1 MRLTRSVLSLPWW
14 RQPSFLM
21 LVLLTLSLVL
31 YPFAD
36 HSRLFRVVAQ
46 VLDIGIVLMVVRA
59 VRASGHWL
67 NVGWVVAIPLVLL
80 QLLALFLPMRGIE
93 AALLGTQVLFH
104 GYAVLALMAYVL
116 NDALIT
122 LDELFAIASAYIL
135 LALFWASAY
144 ALLVHF
150 EPGAIYINE
159 ANNPDGVVSFAEL
172 VYFSTT
178 TITSVGFGEITP
190 VIPAARSLVMLQQ
203 VVGVLFVA
211 IVIARLTSLYGRA
224 QRAD

>member
-1 MRLTRSVLSLPWW
+1 MRLSHSVLALPWW

-21 LVLLTLSLVL
+21 LVLLTFSLVL

-36 HSRLFRVVAQ
+36 SSRLIRFTAQ

-59 VRASGHWL
+59 VRASGHWWRF
-67 NVGWVVAIPLVLL
+67 GWMLALPLVLL
-80 QLLALFLPMRGIE
+80 QLLALVLPHRLVE
-93 AALLGTQVLFH
+93 AVLLASQVLFH
-104 GYAVLALMAYVL
+104 GYAVVALMAYVL
-116 NDALIT
+116 NDSLIT

-150 EPGAIYINE
+150 VPGAIHIE
-159 ANNPDGVVSFAEL
+159 AANNPDGVVSFAEL

-190 VIPAARSLVMLQQ
+190 VVPAARSLVMLQQ
-203 VVGVLFVA
+203 VAGVLFVA
-211 IVIARLTSLYGRA
+211 LVIARLTTLYGRSP
-224 QRAD
+224 RGG

>member
-1 MRLTRSVLSLPWW
+1 MRLTRSVLALPWW

-80 QLLALFLPMRGIE
+80 QPLALFLPQRGVE
-93 AALLGTQVLFH
+93 TALLGTQVLFH
-104 GYAVLALMAYVL
+104 GYAVVALMAYVL

-190 VIPAARSLVMLQQ
+190 VVPAARSLVMLQQ

>member
-1 MRLTRSVLSLPWW
+1 MRLTRSVLALPWW

-80 QLLALFLPMRGIE
+80 QLLALFLPQRGVE
-93 AALLGTQVLFH
+93 TALLGTQVLFH
-104 GYAVLALMAYVL
+104 GYAVVALMAYVL

-190 VIPAARSLVMLQQ
+190 VVPAARSLVMLQQ

>member
-1 MRLTRSVLSLPWW
+1 
-14 RQPSFLM
+14 
-21 LVLLTLSLVL
+21 
-31 YPFAD
+31 
-36 HSRLFRVVAQ
+36 
-46 VLDIGIVLMVVRA
+46 MVVRA
-59 VRASGHWL
+59 VRASGYWL
-67 NVGWVVAIPLVLL
+67 NLGWLFAVPLVLL
-80 QLLALFLPMRGIE
+80 QL
-93 AALLGTQVLFH
+93 AALLLPLRAVEATLLTVQVLFH

-116 NDALIT
+116 NDAVIT

-150 EPGAIYINE
+150 QPGAIYINE
-159 ANNPDGVVSFAEL
+159 ANNPDGIVSFAEL

-190 VIPAARSLVMLQQ
+190 VVPAARSLVMLQQ

-224 QRAD
+224 QRSG

>member
-1 MRLTRSVLSLPWW
+1 MRLTRSVLALPWW

-80 QLLALFLPMRGIE
+80 QLLALFLPQRGVE
-93 AALLGTQVLFH
+93 TALLGTQVLFH
-104 GYAVLALMAYVL
+104 GYAVVALMAYVL

-190 VIPAARSLVMLQQ
+190 VVPAARSLVMLQQ

-224 QRAD
+224 QRAE